1 MQTTM
6 TTTKFFT
13 LLIAFTACFLVIGIP
28 YWQLPYSSVSLPNSL
43 YGVGLL
49 LMFMCTVFCCS
60 RGIGFLW
67 VATILGLSAPA
78 VVAARIIVDVARDS
92 STHNLFPFE
101 IAIAV
106 IVSFSVAGFGAALG
120 VLSRKIFKTGNID

>member
-1 MQTTM
+1 M
-6 TTTKFFT
+6 TAAKFFT
-13 LLIAFTACFLVIGIP
+13 LLVAFTACFLVIGIP

-43 YGVGLL
+43 YGIGLL
-49 LMFMCTVFCCS
+49 LTFVCMVYFCS

-78 VVAARIIVDVARDS
+78 VVATRIIVDVARDS

-106 IVSFSVAGFGAALG
+106 IVGFGVAGFGAALG
-120 VLSRKIFKTGNID
+120 ALSRKIFQTGNVE